1 MLTIKSV
8 SHAYDRPILEDIKL
22 SVKAGQVIS
31 IVGRSGA
38 GKSTLLKIIAGKTL
52 PDTGDVFLE
61 DEVVSK
67 QRLISGHPEI
77 GLVNQDFKLDEYH
90 TVEENIR
97 LQILHLKEKI
107 RDKFVEELL
116 SLVGLVGQRAQQA
129 RLLSGGEQQRLAIAR
144 MLAKEPKLIL
154 LDEPFSHL
162 DQFLRNKLIN
172 YLLDLRDIRN
182 ISIVLV
188 SHDGAEVLGLSDKI
202 YFLKNGK
209 LRLKGEP
216 FQLYYNY
223 KTLEEGKMF
232 GPVNSVK
239 IGDKRILFRPDE
251 FSQDEVVEGREL
263 IVKFDRSHFNG
274 VLFENHFLTTNNESV
289 VLYQFSSMKNVE
301 KIYVQHKNKKS

>member
-1 MLTIKSV
+1 MLKVKSI
-8 SHAYDRPILEDIKL
+8 SHSFDRPILDEVNL
-22 SVKAGQVIS
+22 SLKEGEIIS

-38 GKSTLLKIIAGKTL
+38 GKSTFLKIIAGKLL
-52 PDTGDVFLE
+52 PQTGEVFFENEL
-61 DEVVSK
+61 VSK
-67 QRLISGHPEI
+67 QRLIAGHPEI

-107 RDKFVEELL
+107 RDKFIEELL
-116 SLVGLVGQRAQQA
+116 HLTGLTVLRSQQA

-172 YLLDLRDIRN
+172 YLLDLRQIRN
-182 ISIVLV
+182 VSIILV
-188 SHDGAEVLGLSDKI
+188 SHDGAEVLGLSDKV

-209 LRLKGEP
+209 LKLKGTP
-216 FQLYYNY
+216 FHLYYQY
-223 KTLEEGKMF
+223 KTLEEGRMF
-232 GPVNSVK
+232 GAVNSVK
-239 IGDKRILFRPDE
+239 IGEKRVLFRPDE
-251 FSQDEVVEGREL
+251 FSEELVEQGILLKVQFE
-263 IVKFDRSHFNG
+263 KSHFNG
-274 VLFENHFLTTNNESV
+274 VLFENHFLTSNKEKV

-301 KIYVQHKNKKS
+301 EIYVQFKNKKA